1 MKICPYCG
9 KELVEHA
16 LACKYCGEWLE
27 DISNYLEKKGSVYAH
42 TDSVVP
48 LLNNFSKDTDKS
60 KVEKKVLCV
69 FCKNPAELD
78 EREKEKKIFICKNC
92 RKKNFITNGNIDDV
106 LKNVPVG
113 WGWILLTGYF
123 AIAIQKYLNS
133 LDDGLQMV
141 ITFSLS
147 IIFLLLTYFLI
158 RRFVLKERYEKK
170 NFFGNIYYAS
180 LMSGTVS
187 SVGVV
192 LFIFLLQIVYPF
204 TGLQSDKKETQLK
217 VRYYNSKINSIS
229 EKQKEITMEV
239 SKPIYNKKDA
249 LDKIKLLDDYISL
262 NNEEK
267 KYSDSIYKSLEESN
281 FFSGAKE
288 NKKKIKEA
296 NLLISKIIAYKI
308 MSAQNLKSYYLS
320 GDKKAFESVEEIN
333 SEIAN
338 LNKTYSSK
346 YKNMLIEE

>member
-9 KELVEHA
+9 KELVEQA

-42 TDSVVP
+42 TDSVVLP
-48 LLNNFSKDTDKS
+48 LNNFSKDTDKS
-60 KVEKKVLCV
+60 KPEKKVLCV
-69 FCKNPAELD
+69 FCENPADLD
-78 EREKEKKIFICKNC
+78 EKEKEKKIFICNNC
-92 RKKNFITNGNIDDV
+92 GKKNFITDGHIDDI
-106 LKNVPVG
+106 LKNIPIG

-123 AIAIQKYLNS
+123 VVAIQKYLNS
-133 LDDGLQMV
+133 LDDRLQIV

-147 IIFLLLTYFLI
+147 VIILLSIYFLI
-158 RRFVLKERYEKK
+158 RRYILKERYEKK
-170 NFFGNIYYAS
+170 NFFGKINDAS
-180 LMSGTVS
+180 LISGVIST
-187 SVGVV
+187 VGVV
-192 LFIFLLQIVYPF
+192 LFIFSLHIVYPF

-217 VRYYNSKINSIS
+217 VRYYNSKINGIS

-249 LDKIKLLDDYISL
+249 LGNIKLLDDYISL

-267 KYSDSIYKSLEESN
+267 KYTDSIYKSLEESN
-281 FFSGAKE
+281 FFSGMKE

-296 NLLISKIIAYKI
+296 NLLISKIIAFKI
-308 MSAQNLKSYYLS
+308 MSAQNLKSFYLS

-338 LNKTYSSK
+338 LNKEYSSK
-346 YKNMLIEE
+346 YKNILIEE